1 MNPKVKEIHSVYIDN
16 LEEWIDVPVYDD
28 GDLGKI
34 TAGIDWDGLSLVEY
48 KKLLINHI
56 DLESRIRSR
65 VNSYIVRDEIYEHI
79 IRRNPGLKPKIAT
92 VSGLPFYTPDQ
103 EESVRE
109 WFNSYKLR
117 GTKPQIVQDESS

>member
-1 MNPKVKEIHSVYIDN
+1 MNPKVREIHSVYIDN

-117 GTKPQIVQDESS
+117 GTKPQIIQDESS